1 MRRTPDWARLRTVGA
16 VTKVGT
22 GRNDL
27 WGGLLLVL
35 GFFLALTAFTGV
47 RLFQVAL
54 TVFFLWLALARDKG
68 WAWIP
73 AAIFGFNVAKDLLDG
88 IGGSIFFPLVVIG
101 AGVLLLSRGRMSNQA
116 TIGILVLLAVI
127 GIAARN
133 GGVEPETTKGEVES
147 STSSEPAP
155 DRMELPELKGRQLLV
170 VANNADVAISRSP
183 DRRFTA
189 GEEAGEFEISE
200 LEGIV
205 QLDLSDLGTGLDL
218 EVPSEARVVVRT
230 NSGEVEA
237 RIDGFGLEVDTVS
250 GDVDVELAGNYRVE
264 AETLSGE
271 IEIDGFEDL
280 DEDAKKLRSTGSGPP
295 VQIKTVSGT
304 ISVEKD

>member
-1 MRRTPDWARLRTVGA
+1 M
-16 VTKVGT
+16 TKVGT

-54 TVFFLWLALARDKG
+54 TAFFVWLALARGKG

-73 AAIFGFNVAKDLLDG
+73 AAIFGINVAKDLLDG

-101 AGVLLLSRGRMSNQA
+101 AGVLLLSRGRMSTQA
-116 TIGILVLLAVI
+116 TIGVLVLLVVV

-133 GGVEPETTKGEVES
+133 AGVDAAGEARGRITS
-147 STSSEPAP
+147 SSEPDPAP
-155 DRMELPELKGRQLLV
+155 ERLELPALKGRQLLIV
-170 VANNADVAISRSP
+170 SNNADLAISRSP

-200 LEGIV
+200 LEDIV
-205 QLDLSDLGTGLDL
+205 QVDVSDLGSGLDL
-218 EVPSEARVVVRT
+218 QVPSEARVVVRT

-237 RIDGFGLEVDTVS
+237 RVDGFGLEVDTVS
-250 GDVDVELAGNYRVE
+250 GSVDVELVSNYPVE
-264 AETLSGE
+264 AETLAGE

-280 DEDAKKLRSTGSGPP
+280 DPAQDKLRSTGSGRP
-295 VQIKTVSGT
+295 VRIETVSGAIT
-304 ISVEKD
+304 VEKD